1 MIFSKRSAANAI
13 GSVLA
18 HTMRHNDWIIRK
30 GHCLTADDCR
40 VLEDAGIQTIFA
52 ATLEDGDM
60 REDDA
65 AHQIANAIAGAHV
78 SLTAAHTGRCNLK
91 SEKAG
96 LIRIDADTINRLN
109 AVHESITIATLPDYA
124 MVNPGQTIATIKII
138 PFAVS
143 ADVLNRVM
151 GLITELGLP
160 IRVRPFFGLSV
171 VIINTTLPSLKASV
185 IEKTTSLTN
194 RRIGNLGGRIDQ
206 VISCRH
212 DEQGVSDAVTSA
224 IASKPGLIVIVGA
237 SVTVDR
243 SDVVPA
249 GVVNAGGEID
259 HFGMP
264 VDPGN
269 LMLLAHFSK
278 VPILV
283 LPGCAR
289 SPKLNGIDWVLER
302 FAAGLDVTSSDI
314 SALGVGGLLVDSPAR
329 PLPRDQA
336 VQDDTSDVEVPS
348 IGAIVL
354 AAGQSRRMGPVN
366 KLLEVIDDVPLIRR
380 TVETVR
386 ASKAGNIVV
395 VTGHESEAVKTA
407 LSGLNV
413 VFVHNSNFQQGLS
426 TSLDA
431 GLAALPS
438 ADSGVV
444 VCLGDMPQIKPSHIN
459 ALIDQFDP
467 DQSRA
472 IGVPVHLGKRGN
484 PILWA
489 RQFFDAMTEVSG
501 DVGARHLIG
510 MNADLVYEVEFEDT
524 AVLTDLDTPEQWS
537 DFKKDRNI

>member
-1 MIFSKRSAANAI
+1 MIFSEISVGNAA
-13 GSVLA
+13 GSILA
-18 HTMRHNDWIIRK
+18 QTMRHVDWTVHK
-30 GHCLTADDCR
+30 GHCLSAQDCSAF
-40 VLEDAGIQTIFA
+40 EGAGIQTIFA
-52 ATLEDGDM
+52 ATLEDGDV
-60 REDDA
+60 REDKA
-65 AHQIANAIAGAHV
+65 AHQIANATAGANV
-78 SLTAAHTGRCNLK
+78 SLTAAHTGRCNLR
-91 SEKAG
+91 SENAG
-96 LIRIDADTINRLN
+96 LVRIDSDTINRLN
-109 AVHESITIATLPDYA
+109 AVHESITIATLSDYA

-143 ADVLNRVM
+143 ADVLNRVLDLSI
-151 GLITELGLP
+151 GLGRP
-160 IRVRPFFGLSV
+160 IVVRPFIGLSV
-171 VIINTTLPSLKASV
+171 AIINTTLPSLKDSV
-185 IEKTTSLTN
+185 IAKTTNLTN
-194 RRIGNLGGRIDQ
+194 RRIANLGGRVQ
-206 VISCRH
+206 EVFSCRH
-212 DEQGVSDAVTSA
+212 NEPDVSNAVTSV
-224 IASKPGLIVIVGA
+224 IANKPDLIVIVGA

-243 SDVVPA
+243 RDVVPA
-249 GVVNAGGEID
+249 GIVHAGGDID
-259 HFGMP
+259 HYGMP

-269 LMLLAHFSK
+269 LMLLAHFNK
-278 VPILV
+278 TPILV

-302 FAAGLDVTSSDI
+302 FAAGLFVTSSDI

-329 PLPRDQA
+329 PLPRDRA
-336 VQDDTSDVEVPS
+336 VQDDISGVGVPPIS
-348 IGAIVL
+348 AIVL
-354 AAGQSRRMGPVN
+354 AAGQSRRMGLVN
-366 KLLEVIDDVPLIRR
+366 KLLEVIDGVPLIRR
-380 TVETVR
+380 TVEAVQ
-386 ASKAGNIVV
+386 ASKVGNIVV

-413 VFVHNSNFQQGLS
+413 VFINNTNFEQGLS

-431 GLAALPS
+431 GLAALSS

-467 DQSRA
+467 KQGRA

-489 RQFFDAMTEVSG
+489 RRFFEAMTDISG

-537 DFKKDRNI
+537 DFKKGRVV

>member
-1 MIFSKRSAANAI
+1 MIFSEISVGNAVGTI
-13 GSVLA
+13 LA
-18 HTMRHNDWIIRK
+18 HTMRHGDWTIRK
-30 GHCLTADDCR
+30 GHCLSAEDCS
-40 VLEDAGIQTIFA
+40 VLDSAGIQSVFA
-52 ATLEDGDM
+52 ATLEEGDV
-60 REDDA
+60 REDEA
-65 AHQIANAIAGAHV
+65 ALQIAKAIAGAHV
-78 SLTAAHTGRCNLK
+78 SLTAAHTGRCNLM
-91 SEKAG
+91 SENTG
-96 LIRIDADTINRLN
+96 LIRIASDTIDRLN
-109 AVHESITIATLPDYA
+109 AVHESITVATLPDYE
-124 MVNPGQTIATIKII
+124 MVKSGQTIATIKII

-143 ADVLNRVM
+143 ADLLNGVL

-160 IRVRPFFGLSV
+160 IGVRPFFGLSV
-171 VIINTTLPSLKASV
+171 AIVNTTLPSLKESV
-185 IEKTTSLTN
+185 IAKTTDLTN
-194 RRIGNLGGRIDQ
+194 RRISNLGGR
-206 VISCRH
+206 VEHVLSCRH
-212 DEQGVSDAVTSA
+212 DKQDVSDAVTSA
-224 IASKPGLIVIVGA
+224 IATKPDLIVIVGA

-249 GVVNAGGEID
+249 GVVNAGGEVD

-269 LMLLAHFSK
+269 LMLLAHFGK

-336 VQDDTSDVEVPS
+336 VQGETSGVGVPS

-380 TVETVR
+380 TVETVK

-395 VTGHESEAVKTA
+395 VTGHESEAVKSA

-413 VFVHNSNFQQGLS
+413 VFVHNPNFHQGLS

-431 GLAALPS
+431 GLAALPHT
-438 ADSGVV
+438 DFGVV

-467 DQSRA
+467 DQGRA

-489 RQFFDAMTEVSG
+489 RRFFDAMTDISG

-537 DFKKDRNI
+537 DFRKDQGA

>member
-1 MIFSKRSAANAI
+1 MIFSEILVSNAV
-13 GSVLA
+13 GSILA
-18 HTMRHNDWIIRK
+18 HTMRRGAWTIRK
-30 GHCLTADDCR
+30 GHCLSAEDCSA
-40 VLEDAGIQTIFA
+40 LESAGIQTVFA
-52 ATLEDGDM
+52 ATLESGDV

-65 AHQIANAIAGAHV
+65 AYQIASAISGALV
-78 SLTAAHTGRCNLK
+78 SLSAAHTGRCNLT
-91 SEKAG
+91 SENAG
-96 LIRIDADTINRLN
+96 LIRVDAETIDRLN
-109 AVHESITIATLPDYA
+109 AIHESITIATLPDYA
-124 MVNPGQTIATIKII
+124 IVKPGQTIATIKII
-138 PFAVS
+138 PFAVP
-143 ADVLNRVM
+143 ADVLGVVL
-151 GLITELGLP
+151 GLITELGVP
-160 IRVRPFFGLSV
+160 VGVRPFFGLSV
-171 VIINTTLPSLKASV
+171 AIINTMLPSLKDSV
-185 IEKTTSLTN
+185 IAKTTDLTN
-194 RRIGNLGGRIDQ
+194 KRISSLGGRVAQ
-206 VISCRH
+206 VLSCRH
-212 DEQGVSDAVTSA
+212 DERDVSDAVTSA
-224 IASKPGLIVIVGA
+224 IATKPDLIVIVGA

-278 VPILV
+278 IPILV

-314 SALGVGGLLVDSPAR
+314 SALGVGGLLVDSLAR

-336 VQDDTSDVEVPS
+336 VQSEVSDDEIPS
-348 IGAIVL
+348 IGAVVL
-354 AAGQSRRMGPVN
+354 AAGQSRRMGSVN
-366 KLLEVIDDVPLIRR
+366 KLLEVIDGVPLIRR
-380 TVETVR
+380 TVETVQ

-395 VTGHESEAVKTA
+395 VTGHESEKVKTA
-407 LSGLNV
+407 LSGLSI
-413 VFVHNSNFQQGLS
+413 VFVHNPNFQQGLS

-431 GLAALPS
+431 GLGALPRD
-438 ADSGVV
+438 DSGVLI
-444 VCLGDMPQIKPSHIN
+444 CLGDMPQIKPSHID

-467 DQSRA
+467 DQGRA

-489 RQFFDAMTEVSG
+489 RRFFGAMTDISG

-510 MNADLVYEVEFEDT
+510 ANADLVYEVEFEDT

-537 DFKKDRNI
+537 DFRNGRVV